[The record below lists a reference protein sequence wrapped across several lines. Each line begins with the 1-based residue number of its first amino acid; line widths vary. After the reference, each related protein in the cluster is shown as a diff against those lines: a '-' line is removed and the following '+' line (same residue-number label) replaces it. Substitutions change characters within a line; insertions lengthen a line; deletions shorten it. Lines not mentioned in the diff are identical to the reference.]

1 MRNKLPVALFLC
13 LLPFVHASVVVEQRD
28 LLLGQALE
36 DLARDMGLKLSNKL
50 DEESKAQALPQNVK
64 GDAYSLLNKLSEI
77 YSFDWHIYGSIL
89 KVQSGSEYINFAFR
103 LKNMSDA
110 DLAREFN
117 RYFKHSHK
125 MKFSS
130 MDKGSSVMFSGT
142 RDFVGD
148 AVAFARMVDKN
159 KFIRSGNR
167 LDVEVIQLHHISA
180 ASRTITSFG
189 ESITFPGAQAI
200 LEAVLSNIGQFENLD
215 TKDIARNAQ
224 KLAVSQKD
232 KLVLEGGEQTK
243 NVQVIQDSNALVV
256 RGTPEE
262 ISLAKK
268 IISFIDVEKK
278 AIVFHVRVYDV
289 SVDQTKEIGLD
300 SSWLKGEKGLY
311 EIVVPPFQGSKD
323 FFKNFKALYS
333 NGMARS
339 VYETNI
345 MALENYE
352 GQFGKKDSA
361 YFKVESKKEPKLE
374 KVEADNSLYVTGR
387 MLPSGDVRANIK
399 YIEESLSEGLSEAAP
414 RVGSQS
420 INSEINIR
428 KDETIILGGFEKTE
442 TLTKEFGVPLLSA
455 LPVIGRLFKSKSIDK
470 KRYKRYISVSFSVVA

>member
-1 MRNKLPVALFLC
+1 MSKRLIIAFVVCLFPVA
-13 LLPFVHASVVVEQRD
+13 HSSVVVEQQG

-36 DLARDMGLKLSNKL
+36 ELARDMGLKMSNKL
-50 DEESKAQALPQNVK
+50 DEETRARALPDNVK

-77 YSFDWHIYGSIL
+77 YNFDWHIYGSIL
-89 KVQSGSEYINFAFR
+89 KVESGSDYMNFAFR
-103 LKNMSDA
+103 LKNISDV
-110 DLAREFN
+110 DLAREFG
-117 RYFKHSHK
+117 RYFKHSKK
-125 MKFSS
+125 MKFSV

-142 RDFVGD
+142 RDFIGD
-148 AVAFARMVDKN
+148 SVSFARMIDKN

-167 LDVEVIQLHHISA
+167 LEVEVIKLHHISA

-189 ESITFPGAQAI
+189 ETIVFPGAQAI
-200 LEAVLSNIGQFENLD
+200 IEAVLSNIGQFENLGTRD
-215 TKDIARNAQ
+215 AAKAAQ
-224 KLAVSQKD
+224 QLAVSQKE
-232 KLVLEGGEQTK
+232 KLVLEGGEQTNK
-243 NVQVIQDSNALVV
+243 VQVIQDSNSLVI

-262 ISLAKK
+262 INLAKK
-268 IISFIDVEKK
+268 IVSFMDIQKV

-289 SVDQTKEIGLD
+289 SVDQTREIGLD

-311 EIVVPPFQGSKD
+311 EIIVPPFQGSKD

-399 YIEESLSEGLSEAAP
+399 YVEESLSESISEAAP
-414 RVGSQS
+414 RVGTQS
-420 INSEINIR
+420 VNSEINIR
-428 KDETIILGGFEKTE
+428 KDETIVLGGFEKTE
-442 TLTKEFGVPLLSA
+442 TLTKEFGVPVLSSI
-455 LPVIGRLFKSKSIDK
+455 PIIGKLFKSKSIDK
-470 KRYKRYISVSFSVVA
+470 KRYKRYISVSFSVVT